1 MLRCINQQNFRKC
14 FLILNSPQLSS
25 LQLILTIPSFF
36 SITNVHRDMAESVL
50 TFVLGKLGDAFVE
63 EVLHLY
69 GVSEQVEKVSRELI
83 RMQAFLKDADTKR
96 IADERQKQWMKEV
109 RDVAYDI
116 EDVIDTFLSEAPE
129 KKAGKRE
136 AVKRWYMKTKKLP
149 AVHMLGD
156 EINKIEARI
165 QEIEASRVRYGIN
178 NLGEGIDGE
187 IGQPIKRIVLP
198 DVDEEGI
205 VGFEADRDEIL
216 SKLLDENDKR
226 RSVISIVGLGGL
238 GKTTLARKVYNSEAV
253 KNQFPIRIWV
263 VISQTFNV
271 IDILRKIAT
280 ELKIGSP
287 RDLNDN
293 DHLTLLHQ
301 SLAEKKYLIIL
312 DDIWERNLWNQIEEV
327 FPDRK
332 NGSRIL
338 ITTRNV
344 EVALAADPISV
355 PYKLPFLN
363 EESSLELFLKKAL
376 PNLNTD
382 ERYPDDLYNI
392 GKQFAK
398 KCGGLPLALVVLGGM
413 LSRKLANYNIWS
425 KVMQIMDWGTDGK
438 ECIAIIGSSYEDL
451 PFVLKS
457 CFMYFA
463 AFPEDYEIDATSL
476 LRMWIAEGFIPQ
488 QENKTLEDTA
498 EMFLEDLVQRS
509 MIQVWKRDFDGSIKC
524 CRIHDVMH
532 DLAIHKAKEDNF
544 LMVFSTVD
552 DVKNCSRTRR
562 LAIHDTRPLR
572 IQSCGELTASAFP
585 NLRSLFYYGQLPN
598 ISQLMRLKVLS
609 NLGDTSHKT
618 DYKPYLFGRL
628 SQLRYVGVGLEV
640 GEEDKHNFGKF
651 ISGNRFLQTIDTQEV
666 YDCELPDCIW
676 QIKTLRHVS
685 VHQWISGPPPSID
698 LTNLQ
703 TVSGMIAKESWE
715 AQGLPKLP
723 HVKILKIRLPETQ
736 GQVQWDA
743 IITLLGTMKHL
754 TSLDIGGPYFPSGII
769 NMRHFPFYHRLQ
781 KLGLWGQELT
791 EERHKIS
798 LDVGMFPKHLTTLD
812 LSNIAYR
819 EDPIPVLEKL
829 DNLRSL
835 YLNRSPLR
843 RLHCSTG
850 GFGKLEEL
858 QLTYLRS
865 LVEWNIEEGAM
876 PVLTDLLVR
885 KCYFLRAI
893 GLQYLTV
900 LQRLRWFDS
909 ETDEDQAN
917 EIRSMCKHVPS
928 IDIDVD

>member
-1 MLRCINQQNFRKC
+1 
-14 FLILNSPQLSS
+14 
-25 LQLILTIPSFF
+25 
-36 SITNVHRDMAESVL
+36 MAESVVS
-50 TFVLGKLGDAFVE
+50 FVVGKLGDAFVK

-83 RMQAFLKDADTKR
+83 RMQVFLKDADTKR
-96 IADERQKQWMKEV
+96 IVDERQKQWMKEV
-109 RDVAYDI
+109 RDLAYDI

-136 AVKRWYMKTKKLP
+136 AVKRQFMKIKKLP

-187 IGQPIKRIVLP
+187 IGQPVKRIVLP
-198 DVDEEGI
+198 DIDEEGI

-216 SKLLDENDKR
+216 SKLLDEKDKR
-226 RSVISIVGLGGL
+226 RSVISIVGPGGL

-271 IDILRKIAT
+271 IDILEKIAT

-287 RDLNDN
+287 RNLNDN
-293 DHLTLLHQ
+293 DRLTQLHR

-312 DDIWERNLWNQIEEV
+312 DDIWEKNLWNQIKEV
-327 FPDRK
+327 FPDGK

-376 PNLNTD
+376 PNSNTD

-398 KCGGLPLALVVLGGM
+398 KCGGLPLALIVLGGL
-413 LSRKLANYNIWS
+413 LSRKQANYSIWS
-425 KVMQIMDWGTDGK
+425 KVMQNMDWGTDGK

-457 CFMYFA
+457 CFIYFA
-463 AFPEDYEIDATSL
+463 AFPEDYEINATSL

-509 MIQVWKRDFDGSIKC
+509 MIQVSKRDFDGSIKS

-544 LMVFSTVD
+544 LMVFPTVD
-552 DVKNCSRTRR
+552 DVKNCSHTRR

-572 IQSCGELTASAFP
+572 IQSCGELTASAYP
-585 NLRSLFYYGQLPN
+585 KLRSLIYYGQLPN

-609 NLGDTSHKT
+609 NLRVMRLKVLSNLTDVMQSGS

-628 SQLRYVGVGLEV
+628 SQLRYVEVGLHV

-651 ISGNRFLQTIDTQEV
+651 ISGNRFLQTIDTR
-666 YDCELPDCIW
+666 ELPDSIW

-685 VHQWISGPPPSID
+685 VHQWISGPPPSIE

-715 AQGLPKLP
+715 TQGLPKLP
-723 HVKILKIRLPETQ
+723 HVKILGIRLPETQ

-743 IITLLGTMKHL
+743 IVTLLGTMKHL
-754 TSLDIGGPYFPSGII
+754 TSLDLAGPYFPSEII

-781 KLGLWGQELT
+781 KLGLWGPGLIEV
-791 EERHKIS
+791 RHKIS
-798 LDVGMFPKHLTTLD
+798 LDVGTFPKHLTTLD
-812 LSNIAYR
+812 LSNIAYW

-829 DNLRSL
+829 ENLRSL
-835 YLNRSPLR
+835 YLNRSPFVNLY
-843 RLHCSTG
+843 CSTG

-858 QLTYLRS
+858 QLKYLNN
-865 LVEWNIEEGAM
+865 LVKWNIEEGAM
-876 PVLTDLLVR
+876 PVLTDLLVS

-893 GLQYLTV
+893 GLQHLTV
-900 LQRLRWFDS
+900 LQRLRWFDC
-909 ETDEDQAN
+909 ETDEDEEN

-928 IDIDVD
+928 IDIDY